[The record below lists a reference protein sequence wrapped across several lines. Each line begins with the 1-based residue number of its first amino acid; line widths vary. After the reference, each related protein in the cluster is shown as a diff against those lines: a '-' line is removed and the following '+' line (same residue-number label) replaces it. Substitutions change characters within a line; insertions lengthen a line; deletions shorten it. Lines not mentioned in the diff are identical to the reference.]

1 VVSEAARVTA
11 VLSGLS
17 RDDGVADRM
26 SDRVARNLRRLII
39 TLELRPGAPII
50 ESQLMQRLDCGR
62 TPLREALQ
70 RLADEYLVRA
80 VPRRGMSVAE
90 IGIFELHQTYE
101 ARQGIEGL
109 LARLA
114 AERATE
120 QQLSVLSAST
130 ETMEQDGETADLF
143 DTVERD
149 VEFHSLI
156 AEAGRNL
163 YLRDAFRRVAGP
175 TMRLMYFAHSH
186 GQTIAQT
193 YIEHRDVV
201 DALRTQDPA
210 HAERV
215 MRSHI
220 AQAKE
225 RILRTL

>member
-1 VVSEAARVTA
+1 LTA

-17 RDDGVADRM
+17 RDNGIADRI
-26 SDRVARNLRRLII
+26 SDRVAQDLRRLII
-39 TLELRPGAPII
+39 TLHLAPGAPII
-50 ESQLMQRLDCGR
+50 EAQLMQRLDCGR

-70 RLADEYLVRA
+70 RLVDEYLVRS
-80 VPRRGMSVAE
+80 VPRRGMSVAD

-120 QQLSVLSAST
+120 PQLEALGATT
-130 ETMEQDGETADLF
+130 ETMEQAGETADLF
-143 DTVERD
+143 DTVQRD
-149 VEFHSLI
+149 VLFHSLV
-156 AEAGRNL
+156 AEAGGNL

-201 DALRTQDPA
+201 EALRSRDPA
-210 HAERV
+210 NAERV
-215 MRSHI
+215 MRAHI

>member
-1 VVSEAARVTA
+1 MSEAARVTA

-17 RDDGVADRM
+17 RDVGVGDRI
-26 SDRVARNLRRLII
+26 SDRVSQELRRLII
-39 TLELRPGAPII
+39 TLDLRPGAPII

-114 AERATE
+114 SERATE
-120 QQLSVLSAST
+120 QQLDALDGST
-130 ETMEQDGETADLF
+130 QAMEQDGESADLF
-143 DTVERD
+143 DTVQRD
-149 VEFHSLI
+149 IEFHSQI
-156 AEAGRNL
+156 AEAGGNI

-186 GQTIAQT
+186 GQAIAQT
-193 YIEHRDVV
+193 YMEHRDVI
-201 DALRTQDPA
+201 DALRARNPA
-210 HAERV
+210 NAEQV
-215 MRSHI
+215 MRAHI
-220 AQAKE
+220 AQAKA

>member
-1 VVSEAARVTA
+1 
-11 VLSGLS
+11 
-17 RDDGVADRM
+17 
-26 SDRVARNLRRLII
+26 
-39 TLELRPGAPII
+39 
-50 ESQLMQRLDCGR
+50 MQRLDCGR

-70 RLADEYLVRA
+70 RLVDEYLVRA
-80 VPRRGMSVAE
+80 VPRRGMSVAD

-120 QQLSVLSAST
+120 LQMDALAT
-130 ETMEQDGETADLF
+130 TTKTMETAGETADLF
-143 DTVERD
+143 DTVQRD
-149 VEFHSLI
+149 IEFHSLV
-156 AEAGRNL
+156 AEAGGNV

-193 YIEHRDVV
+193 YFEHRDVV
-201 DALRTQDPA
+201 EALRTHDPA

-215 MRSHI
+215 MRTHI